1 MKPKSK
7 ILNLFYLALILFSLF
22 SLARTAL
29 AQGRQVDVLT
39 IKGAVTP
46 IMVSYIQRGIQEAQ
60 ADNARLLVIQ
70 LDTPGGSVNLM
81 EDIVRY
87 IQASNVPVAVYVAPP
102 GAKAASAGTFIVLGA
117 HVAAMAPNTSIGA
130 ASPVG
135 SEGQELP
142 KTAAD
147 KAKNVLA
154 AQIRN
159 LAAWRGEKAVEWAE
173 QAVREAKAAPADEAL
188 ALGVIDVIAVDIDDL
203 LKKLQGRSVRVQGET
218 VILMTQQAAIRPVD
232 MTPIEGFLHT
242 ITDPNIAFILL
253 TLGLNGLLFELAS
266 PGAILPG
273 VVGGICLLL
282 AIYALGVLDVNYVGV
297 AFIALAF
304 ILFVADVKAPTHGA
318 LTAGGIVSF
327 ILGALLLFNSPYYQ
341 VSRTLVVSV
350 AAVTAAFF
358 GFAVQ
363 AAVRAQRQKPTTGK
377 EALVGATAEARSD
390 LAPGG
395 LVWVEGELWR
405 AVSEDG
411 LVRKGERVRVVGV
424 QGLELRVQRVR
435 PRGAEK
441 PEPREEAASS
451 TAHPPVPKPAG
462 G

>member
-1 MKPKSK
+1 M
-7 ILNLFYLALILFSLF
+7 LFSLF

-29 AQGRQVDVLT
+29 ADGRQVNVLT

-60 ADNARLLVIQ
+60 ADNAKLLVIQ

-81 EDIVRY
+81 EDIVRH
-87 IQASNVPVAVYVAPP
+87 IQDSNVPVAVFVAPP

-142 KTAAD
+142 QTSAE

-154 AQIRN
+154 AQIKN
-159 LAAWRGEKAVEWAE
+159 LAARRGEKAVEWAE
-173 QAVREAKAAPADEAL
+173 QAVREAKAATASEAL
-188 ALGVIDVIAVDIDDL
+188 ELGVIDVIANNVDDL
-203 LKKLQGRSVRVQGET
+203 LTQLQGMQIQVKGQT
-218 VILMTQQAAIRPVD
+218 VTLMTQQAAIRPVD

-282 AIYALGVLDVNYVGV
+282 AIYSLGVLDVNYVGV
-297 AFIALAF
+297 SFIILAF
-304 ILFVADVKAPTHGA
+304 ILFIADVKAPTHGL
-318 LTAGGIVSF
+318 LTLGGTVSF
-327 ILGALLLFNSPYYQ
+327 VLGALLLFNSPYYQ
-341 VSRTLVVSV
+341 VSRTLIVSV
-350 AAVTAAFF
+350 ALVTAGFF

-363 AAVRAQRQKPTTGK
+363 AAVRILRKKPTTGY
-377 EALVGATAEARSD
+377 ESLIGAMAEARSD
-390 LAPGG
+390 LTPGG
-395 LVWVEGELWR
+395 MVWVVGELWR
-405 AVSEDG
+405 ARVEVG
-411 LVRKGERVRVVGV
+411 QVKKGEPVRVVGV
-424 QGLELRVQRVR
+424 MGLELRVQQVR
-435 PRGAEK
+435 PASLEK
-441 PEPREEAASS
+441 SEHPEPAS
-451 TAHPPVPKPAG
+451 A
-462 G
+462 